1 MAGSKSG
8 HSFNAPGSLGSIR
21 SYCFGTAIAATSL
34 ALSVSLGATVADAA
48 CLITPGPTGFPT
60 WGPQATCAGT
70 SAGAS
75 LTTAIT
81 TLNTAFLTQTS
92 AFIGAPNNPEVNQLG
107 GGVWIR
113 GVGGQNTVDS
123 VAIGVANGASSVAD
137 SRSRID
143 FGGVQAGIDLGRF
156 NLGASGTDLYIG
168 LTGGVITAR
177 DSELDGPG
185 QYDFTVP
192 FVGVYAALTAGGF
205 FIDAQVRGDF
215 YTVDTTNA
223 LVGLSGQSFSGDQI
237 TFTSSAGYKFS
248 FGSFFVEP
256 SAGVIWSSL
265 DMNNLGVPGFPGPN
279 FVPGNTFVVP
289 AGTYAFGTINS
300 LLGRVGIRVGT
311 TVQSGNIVYQPFAT
325 ASVWNEFDGD
335 VLSTF
340 TVVLPTCPGTVVGSG
355 NRVVSCGPLGI
366 DTSRIGTYGQ
376 FGLGLA
382 AQVLDTGWLGYVRA
396 DYRTGD
402 NIQGWDVTG
411 GLRYQFTIAEAPHP
425 PLITK

>member
-1 MAGSKSG
+1 MVGSKSV
-8 HSFNAPGSLGSIR
+8 HPFNAPGSLRSIR
-21 SYCFGTAIAATSL
+21 SYALQTAVAGASL
-34 ALSVSLGATVADAA
+34 ILSVLLGATIADAA
-48 CLITPGPTGFPT
+48 CVSTLQPTNFPT
-60 WGPQATCAGT
+60 WGPQALCAGT

-123 VAIGVANGASSVAD
+123 VATGVANGASLAAD
-137 SRSRID
+137 SRSRIN

-185 QYDFTVP
+185 QYNFTVP

-223 LVGLSGQSFSGDQI
+223 LVGLSGQSVSGDQI
-237 TFTSSAGYKFS
+237 TFTSSAGYKFN

-265 DMNNLGVPGFPGPN
+265 DMNNLGVPGVPGPG
-279 FVPGNTFVVP
+279 FAGGSFQVP

-335 VLSTF
+335 ILSTF
-340 TVVLPTCPGTVVGSG
+340 TVVLPTCPGKVVGG
-355 NRVVSCGPLGI
+355 GPPNCGPLGI

>member
-1 MAGSKSG
+1 MVGRKSV
-8 HSFNAPGSLGSIR
+8 HSFNAPGSLSSSR
-21 SYCFGTAIAATSL
+21 SYCSGTAIATSL
-34 ALSVSLGATVADAA
+34 VLSVFLGATVADAA
-48 CLITPGPTGFPT
+48 CLVATGPTGFPT
-60 WGPQATCAGT
+60 WGPAATCAGT

-123 VAIGVANGASSVAD
+123 VAIGVANGASIVAD

-156 NLGASGTDLYIG
+156 NLGASGSDLYIG
-168 LTGGVITAR
+168 LTGGFITAR

-185 QYDFTVP
+185 QYNFTVP
-192 FVGVYAALTAGGF
+192 FVGIYAALTAGGF

-237 TFTSSAGYKFS
+237 TFTSSAGYKFN

-256 SAGVIWSSL
+256 SVGVIWSSL
-265 DMNNLGVPGFPGPN
+265 DMNNLGVPG
-279 FVPGNTFVVP
+279 VPGSNVP
-289 AGTYAFGTINS
+289 AGTYAFGTIDS

-311 TVQSGNIVYQPFAT
+311 SVQSGNIVYQPFAT

-340 TVVLPTCPGTVVGSG
+340 TVVLPTCPGTLFGTG
-355 NRVVSCGPLGI
+355 ARACPTLGI

-382 AQVLDTGWLGYVRA
+382 AQLLNTGWLGYVRA

-402 NIQGWDVTG
+402 NIQGWDLTG

>member
-1 MAGSKSG
+1 MVGSKSV
-8 HSFNAPGSLGSIR
+8 HPFNAWGSLRSIR
-21 SYCFGTAIAATSL
+21 PYALRTAVAGASL
-34 ALSVSLGATVADAA
+34 FLSVSLGATLADAA
-48 CLITPGPTGFPT
+48 CLATAGPTGFPI
-60 WGPQATCAGT
+60 WGPQALCAGT

-123 VAIGVANGASSVAD
+123 VATGVANGATLAAD

-185 QYDFTVP
+185 QYNFTVP
-192 FVGVYAALTAGGF
+192 FVGLYAALTAGAF
-205 FIDAQVRGDF
+205 FIDAQLRGDF

-237 TFTSSAGYKFS
+237 TFTSSAGYKFN

-265 DMNNLGVPGFPGPN
+265 DMNNLGVPGVPAPGGGLP
-279 FVPGNTFVVP
+279 FTIP
-289 AGTYAFGTINS
+289 AGTYAFGTIDS
-300 LLGRVGIRVGT
+300 LLGRVGVRVGT

-325 ASVWNEFDGD
+325 ASVWNEFAGD

-340 TVVLPTCPGTVVGSG
+340 TVVLPTCPGKVVGG
-355 NRVVSCGPLGI
+355 GPANCGPLGI

-411 GLRYQFTIAEAPHP
+411 GLRYQFAIEQVSHP